1 MDELLQPAKI
11 TAQVSKKMGA
21 ILCHLQLDIWK
32 AMELNELQEKGGSL
46 LIGCKAKKNL
56 FKRRECFSF
65 QR

>member
-21 ILCHLQLDIWK
+21 ILCHLQLGVWK
-32 AMELNELQEKGGSL
+32 ATELNELQEKGGSW

-56 FKRRECFSF
+56 V
-65 QR
+65 